1 MLIPRFTAHWLRHT
15 FITLMYMAGVDIL
28 TAKEQAGHEDIE
40 TTMGIYTHLDN
51 QFKKKNVSKL
61 DDYLREKETY
71 GGQHGGQNPDESV
84 V

>member
-40 TTMGIYTHLDN
+40 TTMGIYTHLDE

-61 DDYLREKETY
+61 DEYLSSRKTENE
-71 GGQHGGQNPDESV
+71 
-84 V
+84 

>member
-61 DDYLREKETY
+61 DTYLHDQNIH
-71 GGQHGGQNPDESV
+71 GGQHGGQKSNERAV
-84 V
+84 